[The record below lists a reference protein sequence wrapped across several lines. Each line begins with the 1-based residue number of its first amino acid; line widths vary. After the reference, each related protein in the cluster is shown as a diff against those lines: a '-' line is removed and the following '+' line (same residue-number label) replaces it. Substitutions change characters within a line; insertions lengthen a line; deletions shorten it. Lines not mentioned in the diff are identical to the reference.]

1 MPNGCYPKTQQDS
14 FLVRNLLM
22 CQNASCFSLHA
33 GAKPQDRT
41 AARQHYNIIGCCS
54 RNKQA
59 ANCPSDIINI
69 KIQQQACCASQ
80 RKEHCRK
87 CSKIKSVE
95 KAWQQ
100 RLDDCYQNESS
111 GICMGHLKASSLVCT
126 SVTQLL
132 LSGTSKKEV
141 CTNTK
146 QEN

>member
-1 MPNGCYPKTQQDS
+1 MPNGCYPKTPHDGFFVQN
-14 FLVRNLLM
+14 RLM
-22 CQNASCFSLHA
+22 RQNASCLLLHA

-59 ANCPSDIINI
+59 ADCPSDIISI
-69 KIQQQACCASQ
+69 KIKQQASQ

-87 CSKIKSVE
+87 CSKIKVE
-95 KAWQQ
+95 LAWQQ

-111 GICMGHLKASSLVCT
+111 GICMGHLKASSLVYK

-132 LSGTSKKEV
+132 LSGTSKKEI